1 MFVPLF
7 ILSIITYQVLVDVE
21 PRSAKMSVNDGTQRS
36 HAPYGPSVPFTVPL
50 GGLRAATITLHVGEN
65 APTKFSLGRWKVLLY
80 SLQATKLGRHFGFAP
95 LPLRFCYKIPITD
108 AKGGSLR
115 VEGIPAD
122 GREIGECGY
131 PKEYTVGLEP
141 DEVELLKGSYDF
153 YLTKG
158 QQSCRKKQVDVDED
172 GIKVDGDWQKFVS
185 FSKCR

>member
-1 MFVPLF
+1 MIASGQGYWRFRLTAGSQRGCLSLFVPLF

-95 LPLRFCYKIPITD
+95 LPLRFCYKIPHN
-108 AKGGSLR
+108 
-115 VEGIPAD
+115 
-122 GREIGECGY
+122 GRQRRQFARRGHTCGRAR
-131 PKEYTVGLEP
+131 
-141 DEVELLKGSYDF
+141 D
-153 YLTKG
+153 
-158 QQSCRKKQVDVDED
+158 R
-172 GIKVDGDWQKFVS
+172 
-185 FSKCR
+185 